1 MRQILTILSV
11 ILTVSIAGCSRGT
24 SDKEPPGRAQRSS
37 GSAAKSPAKTASSQ
51 PSEVPPRRID
61 PRRGGFEV
69 GFGEFAVTLEAKA
82 LRPGEVIFVVHNGGE
97 LVHGFE
103 MKIEEIDS
111 GEDFGDNDRF
121 EREAPVFHPGETM
134 SIRANLV
141 PGIYEIE
148 CYVANHDELGMR
160 ALLDVRRDA
169 PLVKSTTAPN
179 NLVKIE
185 GFAFSPKTTTVDKG
199 TDVTWVN
206 QDPTEH
212 TVTAKDNSFGSDPLA
227 SGSRFVTRFD
237 HVGNF
242 AYFCAI
248 HPTMKARVRVVA

>member
-1 MRQILTILSV
+1 MRQLPMIVCV
-11 ILTVSIAGCSRGT
+11 ILVLSTAGCSQGT
-24 SDKEPPGRAQRSS
+24 SANEPTGGAQRSDD
-37 GSAAKSPAKTASSQ
+37 AAKSPAETASSQ
-51 PSEVPPRRID
+51 RSEVPARRID
-61 PRRGGFEV
+61 PRTGGLEV

-82 LRPGEVIFVVHNGGE
+82 VRPGEVTFVVHNGGD

-103 MKIEEIDS
+103 MKIEEIEAGDDS
-111 GEDFGDNDRF
+111 DDNDRF
-121 EREAPVFHPGETM
+121 EREAPVFRPGETIN
-134 SIRANLV
+134 IRANLV

-169 PLVKSTTAPN
+169 PLVKATTTPN

-212 TVTAKDNSFGSDPLA
+212 TVTAKDNSFASDPLTEWLQV
-227 SGSRFVTRFD
+227 R
-237 HVGNF
+237 
-242 AYFCAI
+242 
-248 HPTMKARVRVVA
+248 HPL